1 MFPEEVQ
8 LNSEAAGQIQRGNF
22 ILASLRYCAKPQ
34 DYSTLNIQSGIQE
47 IEFNHARTAFL
58 RYDCEKQHN

>member
-1 MFPEEVQ
+1 VFPGEGQ

-47 IEFNHARTAFL
+47 IEFYCAGTAFL
-58 RYDCEKQHN
+58 RYDC